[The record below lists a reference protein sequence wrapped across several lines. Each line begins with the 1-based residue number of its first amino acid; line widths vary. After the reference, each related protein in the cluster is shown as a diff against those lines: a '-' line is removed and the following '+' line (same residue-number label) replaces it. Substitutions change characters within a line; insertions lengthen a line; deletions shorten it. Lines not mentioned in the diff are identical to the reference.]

1 MFQGLTGGL
10 SRVLGYTTAPDS
22 SHTIPSIVAEPETK
36 SIAFPAV
43 GSQQRAGTAAPTPS
57 LSLSLPGADSD
68 DDGEALEDQEEDD
81 DDFVS
86 PGAPRL
92 RVNGSGAT
100 ASKRNSRP
108 LAPSDGQSGGL
119 LPPPSTV
126 KVVKAPKGRVRVE
139 KGFSQLDW
147 AKLNR
152 TGEVDLTGGIPEPIR
167 VTPSELAKHNT
178 REDCWQV
185 YAGRVYN
192 VGPFLR
198 YHPGG
203 VGEMMRGAGKDATQ
217 LFMLAHA
224 WVNYETLLEN
234 CLVGF
239 LVPEPSS

>member
-1 MFQGLTGGL
+1 M
-10 SRVLGYTTAPDS
+10 LGYTTASDS

-36 SIAFPAV
+36 SVAFPAV

-152 TGEVDLTGGIPEPIR
+152 TGEVDLTVRPRFRIWPRIASERLRFRGERYQCYFCGSTLTDYLACRAASRNRSASPRPNS
-167 VTPSELAKHNT
+167 PSTT
-178 REDCWQV
+178 RART
-185 YAGRVYN
+185 AGRCM
-192 VGPFLR
+192 P
-198 YHPGG
+198 
-203 VGEMMRGAGKDATQ
+203 AGCITSD
-217 LFMLAHA
+217 L
-224 WVNYETLLEN
+224 
-234 CLVGF
+234 
-239 LVPEPSS
+239 S